1 MKIKE
6 PDFSLND
13 YYLEIISHYRDKNDY
28 HDMKRIYSNLLD
40 DEKRYKLRLK
50 SKQLY
55 LEEPNNIHNEDG
67 DDKEVIKK
75 RKKRLK
81 NLYTDKMLVLKEIR
95 PFYGKILTSSRVCP
109 YCGARQTTTVD
120 HFLSK
125 NNYPN
130 YSVTPLNLLPCCS
143 DCNKN
148 KSDND
153 EDISSLS
160 EVFFHPY
167 EESLGDFKWLK
178 ASVIVKDKILYFK
191 YYVSKEELDEEIYI
205 RLCNQFSML
214 KLADYY
220 NESANILFSRTKH
233 YYKDLYN
240 KSRGEDELIKHL
252 KEELKK
258 YSNFEFSTNYFMYV
272 YYETLIKNFAIISKI
287 L

>member
-109 YCGARQTTTVD
+109 YCGARQTTTVAVSYT
-120 HFLSK
+120 HL
-125 NNYPN
+125 
-130 YSVTPLNLLPCCS
+130 TLPT
-143 DCNKN
+143 NR
-148 KSDND
+148 
-153 EDISSLS
+153 
-160 EVFFHPY
+160 EV
-167 EESLGDFKWLK
+167 
-178 ASVIVKDKILYFK
+178 
-191 YYVSKEELDEEIYI
+191 
-205 RLCNQFSML
+205 
-214 KLADYY
+214 
-220 NESANILFSRTKH
+220 
-233 YYKDLYN
+233 
-240 KSRGEDELIKHL
+240 
-252 KEELKK
+252 
-258 YSNFEFSTNYFMYV
+258 
-272 YYETLIKNFAIISKI
+272 
-287 L
+287 